1 MYYVIRWVKKKR
13 ERQRE
18 SDSVCVCE
26 RERERECAVNCI
38 YFPRIIQFVK
48 FLSFLLLLL
57 LHYNIPTL
65 KFYISTLRA
74 GRRFSQPE
82 YINSQVHYA
91 YHNIIQGD
99 SYKGLHYIF
108 YFIVVFETKHIVILS
123 YM

>member
-1 MYYVIRWVKKKR
+1 M
-13 ERQRE
+13 
-18 SDSVCVCE
+18 
-26 RERERECAVNCI
+26 RECAANRI

-65 KFYISTLRA
+65 TFYISTLRA

-91 YHNIIQGD
+91 YHNVIQCD
-99 SYKGLHYIF
+99 SFRGQHYI
-108 YFIVVFETKHIVILS
+108 YFIIVFETKNIVILRYYIIQKYYLQKS
-123 YM
+123 